1 LRKAN
6 RLLRTFIK
14 RLIGPHLSNARFA
27 FAAPL
32 AYPPGHFYSPICDP
46 AELRRHYHDP
56 AAAPLPQALA
66 GIDLAHDAQ
75 VDLWEQWGA
84 FLPEA
89 RALVT
94 GTQQKRYETDSLSY
108 GNGDAI
114 VYCCM
119 LQHLRPAQLI
129 EIGAGSSS
137 VVALDTFDRFFDQR
151 PQCRFIDPD
160 PAFLRSLLTPQDSAT
175 VEIVESAIQD
185 VSPAS
190 FEVLQS
196 NDVLFIDST
205 HVIKTGSDVNYELFE
220 ILPRLNSGVV
230 VHFHDVFYPFEYP
243 RQWAVDLNYS
253 WNEIYA
259 LRAFLTGNR
268 DWEILYFNDYFARI
282 ERALVERDAPEIIPN
297 PGGGLWL
304 RRR

>member
-1 LRKAN
+1 
-6 RLLRTFIK
+6 LLRSLLK
-14 RLIGPHLSNARFA
+14 RLIGPHLNNVRFA

-46 AELRRHYHDP
+46 KELRRHYYRDP
-56 AAAPLPQALA
+56 DTTPPPNRLP
-66 GIDLAHDAQ
+66 GIDLAHDDQ
-75 VDLWEQWGA
+75 VRLWDHWA
-84 FLPEA
+84 ALLPEA

-94 GTQQKRYETDSLSY
+94 QDKHKRYQSTSLSY
-108 GNGDAI
+108 GIGDAI

-119 LQHLRPAQLI
+119 LRHLNPTRMI

-137 VVALDTFDRFFDQR
+137 VVALDTFDRFFDRR
-151 PQCRFIDPD
+151 PHCRFIDPY
-160 PAFLRSLLTPQDSAT
+160 PALLRSMLTPQDDAT

-190 FEVLQS
+190 FDVLQS

-205 HVIKTGSDVNYELFE
+205 HVVKTGSDVTYELFE
-220 ILPRLNSGVV
+220 ILPRLRSGVV

-243 RQWAVDLNYS
+243 RLWAVDLNYS
-253 WNEIYA
+253 WNEIYT

-268 DWEILYFNDYFARI
+268 DWEILFFNDYFART
-282 ERALVERDAPEIIPN
+282 ERARVQRDAPEVLSN